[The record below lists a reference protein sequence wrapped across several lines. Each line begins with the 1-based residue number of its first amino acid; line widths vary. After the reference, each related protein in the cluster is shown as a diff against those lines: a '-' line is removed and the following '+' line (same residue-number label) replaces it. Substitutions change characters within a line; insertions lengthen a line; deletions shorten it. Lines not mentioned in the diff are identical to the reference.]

1 MSNNCSEYR
10 ITAFTSILYTSSSNY
25 TSSSDKDGSIN
36 SISLP
41 PRTRTITA
49 TVLINTSVQKETP
62 SIGLTIHNRAGN
74 KNNATTMNSRAFSIN
89 LFFIIICFCKNK
101 KSIRLWQANKC
112 FLPKIGAEWGFEP
125 LLRHFARLLLN
136 QNFKLWKAHHCG

>member
-1 MSNNCSEYR
+1 MSSKVLGIPHHCVY
-10 ITAFTSILYTSSSNY
+10 FYY
-25 TSSSDKDGSIN
+25 QVQTSSSDKDGSIN

-62 SIGLTIHNRAGN
+62 SIGLTMHNRAGN
-74 KNNATTMNSRAFSIN
+74 RNNATTMNSRAFSIN

-101 KSIRLWQANKC
+101 KPKRHWQANKC

-125 LLRHFARLLLN
+125 PTTPFRSALVKPKF
-136 QNFKLWKAHHCG
+136 